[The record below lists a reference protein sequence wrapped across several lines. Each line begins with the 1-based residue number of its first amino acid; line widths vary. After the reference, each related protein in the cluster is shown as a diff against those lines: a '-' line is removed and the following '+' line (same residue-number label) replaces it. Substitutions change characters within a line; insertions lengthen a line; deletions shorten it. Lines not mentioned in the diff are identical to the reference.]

1 MQGQEDLL
9 GDVIPCFMVLFTR
22 YNKCWCLYMYDM
34 LNLTQIGLQRVENM
48 RKIPKQSWK
57 VSKITGMFLEFT
69 GNVPTFYNPKHK
81 IR

>member
-48 RKIPKQSWK
+48 RKIPKT
-57 VSKITGMFLEFT
+57 ILESVQNYW
-69 GNVPTFYNPKHK
+69 NVPGIYWKCSNFLQP
-81 IR
+81 